1 MPTTF
6 DYKVRDRS
14 GQLIRGKIEAE
25 TPALV
30 AGKLREMGYAPIE
43 IKAESAIDLRREIEI
58 PGLSRVKL
66 KDVAVMSRQL
76 ATMVSSGLTLVR
88 ALTVLAEQ
96 IESNKLRT
104 AVVAV
109 RADVE
114 RGSSLS
120 QALERHKD
128 VFDELYVAM
137 VRAGES
143 SGQLDNVLA
152 RLATTIEKQVALR
165 AKVRSAMYY
174 PAIVL
179 GVVVIIVV
187 LMMIIVVPTFKKLYG
202 ELKGTL
208 PLPTRIVITISNTI
222 ASWWVLLVIAAVVGA
237 FVAFRQWV
245 STESGRTTWD
255 RFKMRPPIMGP
266 LVHKI
271 ALSRFVSTLS
281 SLLGSGVGII
291 EALEM
296 SAENVGNRI
305 VAIAARGAENG
316 VREGRSLATSLSAYP
331 VMPTMVTQMIE
342 TGEESGALDEMLDRV
357 GQFYDNEIN
366 ATVSGLTTLIEPI
379 MIVIMGVIIG
389 AIVISLYLP
398 MLKYVTLLNNQTPGG

>member
-1 MPTTF
+1 MATTF

-43 IKAESAIDLRREIEI
+43 IKAESAISLRREIEI

-66 KDVAVMSRQL
+66 KDVAVVSRQL
-76 ATMVSSGLTLVR
+76 ATMVNSGLTLVR

-96 IESNKLRT
+96 IESPKLRT
-104 AVVAV
+104 AIIAV
-109 RADVE
+109 KSDVE

-120 QALERHKD
+120 QALERHEA
-128 VFDELYVAM
+128 VFDPLYVAM
-137 VRAGES
+137 VRAGEAG
-143 SGQLDNVLA
+143 GQLDNVLG
-152 RLATTIEKQVALR
+152 RLATSIEKQVELR

-174 PAIVL
+174 PIIVMS
-179 GVVVIIVV
+179 VVVIIVV
-187 LMMIIVVPTFKKLYG
+187 LMMIIVVPTFKKLYTS
-202 ELKGTL
+202 LHGTL
-208 PLPTRIVITISNTI
+208 PLPTRIVITASNTV
-222 ASWWVLLVIAAVVGA
+222 ASWRAILVVLVIAGVIIG
-237 FVAFRQWV
+237 FRRWI
-245 STESGRTTWD
+245 STESGRTKWD
-255 RFKMRPPIMGP
+255 RFKMRPPIIGP

-281 SLLGSGVGII
+281 SLLSSGVGII

-296 SAENVGNRI
+296 SAENVGNKI
-305 VAIAARGAENG
+305 VAQAARGAEHG
-316 VREGRSLATSLSAYP
+316 VREGQSLAASLSVYP

-342 TGEESGALDEMLDRV
+342 TGEESGALDEMLERV
-357 GQFYDNEIN
+357 GGFYDNEIN
-366 ATVSGLTTLIEPI
+366 ATVNGLTTLIEPV
-379 MIVIMGVIIG
+379 MIVVMGAVIG

-398 MLKYVTLLNNQTPGG
+398 MLKYVTLIQGSS

>member
-25 TPALV
+25 TQALV

-43 IKAESAIDLRREIEI
+43 IKAESAMDLHREINI
-58 PGLSRVKL
+58 PGLSRVKQ
-66 KDVAVMSRQL
+66 KEVAVMSRQL

-96 IESNKLRT
+96 IESTKLRA
-104 AVVAV
+104 AVLGV
-109 RADVE
+109 RNDVE

-120 QALERHKD
+120 QALEKHND

-143 SGQLDNVLA
+143 SGQLDSVLG
-152 RLATTIEKQVALR
+152 RLATTIEKQVALK
-165 AKVRSAMYY
+165 AKVKSAMYY

-202 ELKGTL
+202 TLHGTL
-208 PLPTRIVITISNTI
+208 PFPTRVVIGISNIVASWAILLVLIVI
-222 ASWWVLLVIAAVVGA
+222 AGLV
-237 FVAFRQWV
+237 FAFRRW
-245 STESGRTTWD
+245 TATDSGRLIWD
-255 RFKMRPPIMGP
+255 RFKMRPPIVGP

-296 SAENVGNRI
+296 AADNVGNRI
-305 VAIAARGAENG
+305 VALAARGAQTG
-316 VREGRSLATSLSAYP
+316 VREGRSLAQSLAAYP

-342 TGEESGALDEMLDRV
+342 TGEESGALDEMLERV
-357 GQFYDNEIN
+357 GVFYDNEIN

-379 MIVIMGVIIG
+379 MIVVMGVIIG

-398 MLKYVTLLNNQTPGG
+398 MLKYVTLLSNGNAGS